1 MYIKYVY
8 GYGYAYVYVHIQMIY
23 IYLCIRI
30 CIYRHD
36 VYLIIKP
43 LSLGIYQNGKVEQM
57 PQDYMFLC
65 TYLYW

>member
-1 MYIKYVY
+1 MR
-8 GYGYAYVYVHIQMIY
+8 
-23 IYLCIRI
+23 LCIHI

-43 LSLGIYQNGKVEQM
+43 LILGIYQNGKVEQM